1 MDNCRY
7 EKNSGETEKQFKKKK
22 EKTEVNIL
30 VSGLIERLQITEDLA
45 PRFLKTKA
53 KESLLGSLI
62 LSMFGKKKKRKHRI
76 ASEQMVFI
84 FFWHQTVCE
93 IYCMKIVFYKE
104 QYVPKD

>member
-62 LSMFGKKKKRKHRI
+62 LSMFGKKKK
-76 ASEQMVFI
+76 
-84 FFWHQTVCE
+84 
-93 IYCMKIVFYKE
+93 KE
-104 QYVPKD
+104 TQNCI

>member
-53 KESLLGSLI
+53 KESFRLFLTENSLLS
-62 LSMFGKKKKRKHRI
+62 S
-76 ASEQMVFI
+76 
-84 FFWHQTVCE
+84 
-93 IYCMKIVFYKE
+93 Y
-104 QYVPKD
+104 